1 MKKMKRLM
9 LTALAILG
17 MGITPAQAA
26 GIPVIDASN
35 LRQNMVTSLQSAAQT
50 LKQIEEYRTQLKQ
63 YENQLRNTLAPS
75 AYIWDQAVSTV
86 NKLRTAMNS
95 LDYYKNQ
102 LGNIDAYLNKFQ
114 DVAYYRNSPCF
125 TARGCTEAEWAATRR
140 AMSENRKLASESQ
153 KKANDAVLRIIESQ
167 QDALQRDARNL
178 ERIQSAAQGA
188 QGQMQALGYA
198 NQLASHQ
205 ANQLLQIRAM
215 MLTMYGAQIARMQAE
230 ADREALHQAAINRLR
245 QNKMRSSQPRSWGSS
260 DLY

>member
-9 LTALAILG
+9 LIALAILG
-17 MGITPAQAA
+17 IGVTPAQAA
-26 GIPVIDASN
+26 GIPVIDSSN
-35 LRQNMVTSLQSAAQT
+35 LRQNMVTSLESAAQT

-86 NKLRTAMNS
+86 DKLRTAMNS

-114 DVAYYRNSPCF
+114 SLAYYRNSPCF
-125 TARGCTEAEWAATRR
+125 TARGCTAAQWAATRR
-140 AMSENRKLASESQ
+140 AMSDNRRLASESQ
-153 KKANDAVLRIIESQ
+153 KKANDALLRSLESQ
-167 QDALQRDARNL
+167 QDAIQRDARNL

-188 QGQMQALGYA
+188 QGQMEALGYA

-205 ANQLLQIRAM
+205 ANQLLQLRSLMIAM
-215 MLTMYGAQIARMQAE
+215 YSAQITRMQAI
-230 ADREALHQAAINRLR
+230 ADREALHQAGTHRLLQNRMTSSPAIT
-245 QNKMRSSQPRSWGSS
+245 WGSN
-260 DLY
+260 DL

>member
-1 MKKMKRLM
+1 MKKMKQLL

-26 GIPVIDASN
+26 GIPVIDSSN
-35 LRQNMVTSLQSAAQT
+35 LRQNMVTSLESAAQT

-102 LGNIDAYLNKFQ
+102 LGGIDAYLNKFQ
-114 DVAYYRNSPCF
+114 DLAYYRSSPCF

-140 AMSENRKLASESQ
+140 AMRENRRLASESQ
-153 KKANDAVLRIIESQ
+153 KKANDALLRSIESQ
-167 QDALQRDARNL
+167 QDAVQSDARSL
-178 ERIQSAAQGA
+178 ERLQQGAQGA

-205 ANQLLQIRAM
+205 ANQLLQLRSLMIAM
-215 MLTMYGAQIARMQAE
+215 YSAQIARMQAI
-230 ADREALHQAAINRLR
+230 ADREALHQAATNRLL
-245 QNKMRSSQPRSWGSS
+245 QNRMTHSPERSWGSS
-260 DLY
+260 DL

>member
-1 MKKMKRLM
+1 MKKMKRSLNLM
-9 LTALAILG
+9 LGALAILG
-17 MGITPAQAA
+17 VGVTPAQAA
-26 GIPVIDASN
+26 GIPVIDSSN
-35 LRQNMVTSLQSAAQT
+35 LRQNMVTSLESAAQT

-114 DVAYYRNSPCF
+114 DLNYYRNSPCF
-125 TARGCTEAEWAATRR
+125 RARGCTEAEWAATRR
-140 AMSENRKLASESQ
+140 AMSENRRLGSESQ
-153 KKANDAVLRIIESQ
+153 KKANDAVLRILESQ
-167 QDALQRDARNL
+167 QDALQSDARSL
-178 ERIQSAAQGA
+178 ERLQQGAQGA

-205 ANQLLQIRAM
+205 ANQLLQLRAM
-215 MLTMYGAQIARMQAE
+215 MLTMYGAQIARMQAI
-230 ADREALHQAAINRLR
+230 ADREALHQAAGEKFRR
-245 QNKMRSSQPRSWGSS
+245 GTFVRSEEKVW
-260 DLY
+260 

>member
-1 MKKMKRLM
+1 MKTMNRLM

-17 MGITPAQAA
+17 MGVTPAQAA
-26 GIPVIDASN
+26 GIPVIDSSN
-35 LRQNMVTSLQSAAQT
+35 LRQNMVTSLESAAQT

-102 LGNIDAYLNKFQ
+102 LGGIDAYLNKFQ
-114 DVAYYRNSPCF
+114 DLSYYRSSPCF

-140 AMSENRKLASESQ
+140 AMRENRRLASESQ
-153 KKANDAVLRIIESQ
+153 KKANDAVLRSLESQ
-167 QDALQRDARNL
+167 QDALQNDARSL
-178 ERIQSAAQGA
+178 ERLQRAAQGA

-205 ANQLLQIRAM
+205 ANQLLQLRSLMIAM
-215 MLTMYGAQIARMQAE
+215 YSAQIARMQAE
-230 ADREALHQAAINRLR
+230 ADREALHQATVEKFR
-245 QNKMRSSQPRSWGSS
+245 QGTFVRSEEKGWSF
-260 DLY
+260 

>member
-17 MGITPAQAA
+17 TGVTPAQAA
-26 GIPVIDASN
+26 GIPVIDSSN
-35 LRQNMVTSLQSAAQT
+35 LRQNMVTSLESAAQT

-86 NKLRTAMNS
+86 KNLRTAMNS

-102 LGNIDAYLNKFQ
+102 LGNLNKFQ
-114 DVAYYRNSPCF
+114 DLAYYRSSPCF
-125 TARGCTEAEWAATRR
+125 TAEGCTEAQWAATRR
-140 AMSENRKLASESQ
+140 AMSENRKLASENQ
-153 KKANDAVLRIIESQ
+153 KKANDAVLRILESQ

-188 QGQMQALGYA
+188 QGQMQALGYL

-205 ANQLLQIRAM
+205 ANQLLQLRAM

-230 ADREALHQAAINRLR
+230 ADREALHQAAGEKFRR
-245 QNKMRSSQPRSWGSS
+245 GTFVRSEGKVW
-260 DLY
+260 

>member
-17 MGITPAQAA
+17 MGVTPAQAA
-26 GIPVIDASN
+26 GIPVIDSSN
-35 LRQNMVTSLQSAAQT
+35 LRQNMVTSLESAAQT

-75 AYIWDQAVSTV
+75 AYIWDQAVGTV

-114 DVAYYRNSPCF
+114 DLNFYRNSPCF

-140 AMSENRKLASESQ
+140 AMSENRRLASESQ
-153 KKANDAVLRIIESQ
+153 KKANDAVLRSLESQ
-167 QDALQRDARNL
+167 QDAVQRDARNL

-205 ANQLLQIRAM
+205 ANQLLQLRSVMIAM
-215 MLTMYGAQIARMQAE
+215 YSAQIARMQAE
-230 ADREALHQAAINRLR
+230 ADREALHQATVEKFRR
-245 QNKMRSSQPRSWGSS
+245 GTFVRSEDKGW
-260 DLY
+260 

>member
-1 MKKMKRLM
+1 MKKMKRTM

-17 MGITPAQAA
+17 MGVTPAQAA
-26 GIPVIDASN
+26 GIPVIDSSN
-35 LRQNMVTSLQSAAQT
+35 LRQNMVTSLESAAQT

-114 DVAYYRNSPCF
+114 DLNYYRNSPCF
-125 TARGCTEAEWAATRR
+125 TARGCTAAEWAATRR
-140 AMSENRKLASESQ
+140 AMRENRRLASESQ
-153 KKANDAVLRIIESQ
+153 KKANDAVLRSLESQ

-215 MLTMYGAQIARMQAE
+215 MIAMYGAQIARMQAE
-230 ADREALHQAAINRLR
+230 ADREALRQAGTHRLLQNRMTSSPAIT
-245 QNKMRSSQPRSWGSS
+245 WGSN
-260 DLY
+260 DL

>member
-17 MGITPAQAA
+17 IGVTPAQAA
-26 GIPVIDASN
+26 GIPVIDSSN
-35 LRQNMVTSLQSAAQT
+35 LRQNMVTSLESAAQI

-63 YENQLRNTLAPS
+63 YENQLRNTLVPS

-114 DVAYYRNSPCF
+114 SLAYYRNSACF
-125 TARGCTEAEWAATRR
+125 MARGCTAAQWAATRR
-140 AMSENRKLASESQ
+140 AMSDNRRLASESQ
-153 KKANDAVLRIIESQ
+153 KLANDALLRSLESQ
-167 QDALQRDARNL
+167 QDAVQSDARSLERLQR
-178 ERIQSAAQGA
+178 AAQGA

-205 ANQLLQIRAM
+205 ANQLLQLRSLMIAM
-215 MLTMYGAQIARMQAE
+215 YSAQIARMQAE
-230 ADREALHQAAINRLR
+230 ADREALHQAAGEKFRR
-245 QNKMRSSQPRSWGSS
+245 GTFVRSEDKGW
-260 DLY
+260 